1 MTESLAVKLAKVE
14 QQVTD
19 QSSKIGEIYT
29 DVKEIKECIAN
40 GNYDKRLTR
49 LENKSNFWMWLSP
62 TLAAIF
68 GSFITFLIIKYFES
82 IK

>member
-1 MTESLAVKLAKVE
+1 MFE
-14 QQVTD
+14 QKVTD
-19 QSSKIGEIYT
+19 QGLKIDEIYI
-29 DVKEIKECIAN
+29 DVKEIKQCIAN
-40 GNYDKRLTR
+40 GNFDKRLIR